1 MKAFYKEISKYS
13 LNKIISLDETSIS
26 PALIIKYSKCSLGKR
41 CVVKTDDNYIFRK
54 FTLLCA
60 ISNSKCVGA
69 TLYKEGGM
77 TKERFVEFLEENIF
91 NKYEN
96 YLIILDNAGS
106 YFIFFFRKI

>member
-1 MKAFYKEISKYS
+1 MPKTYRYKKRIESIYKEISKYL

-26 PALIIKYSKCSLGKR
+26 PSLIMEYSKCSLGKR
-41 CVVKTDDNYIFRK
+41 CVVKTNDNYVFRK

-77 TKERFVEFLEENIF
+77 IFYIFLQ
-91 NKYEN
+91 
-96 YLIILDNAGS
+96 
-106 YFIFFFRKI
+106 KI